1 MFSKTGGTMA
11 DNGDSFFKAFVLG
24 GIISGV
30 LGVLFA
36 PKSGRETREELS
48 EESEKLLNQVKSDI
62 ENAKKA
68 ALRSFDQSKDRII
81 EKLVQEDD
89 SPDQSAPA
97 QTEKISDEKRPK
109 RKRPRRTKTKKDND
123 A

>member
-1 MFSKTGGTMA
+1 VSWVYYSLPRVKT
-11 DNGDSFFKAFVLG
+11 
-24 GIISGV
+24 
-30 LGVLFA
+30 
-36 PKSGRETREELS
+36 
-48 EESEKLLNQVKSDI
+48 DI

>member
-1 MFSKTGGTMA
+1 MFSKAGGTMA
-11 DNGDSFFKAFVLG
+11 DNGDGFFKAFVLG
-24 GIISGV
+24 GIIGGV

-48 EESEKLLNQVKSDI
+48 EESEKLLNQVKVDI

-81 EKLVQEDD
+81 EKLVHEDN
-89 SPDQSAPA
+89 SSDQSSTAR
-97 QTEKISDEKRPK
+97 TEEIADEKRPK
-109 RKRPRRTKTKKDND
+109 RKRPRRTKPKKEND

>member
-1 MFSKTGGTMA
+1 MA
-11 DNGDSFFKAFVLG
+11 DNGDGFFKAFVLG
-24 GIISGV
+24 GIIGGV

-48 EESEKLLNQVKSDI
+48 EESEKLLNQVKVDI

-81 EKLVQEDD
+81 EKLVHEDN
-89 SPDQSAPA
+89 SSDQLSTAR
-97 QTEKISDEKRPK
+97 TEEIANEKRPK
-109 RKRPRRTKTKKDND
+109 RKRPRRTKPKKEND